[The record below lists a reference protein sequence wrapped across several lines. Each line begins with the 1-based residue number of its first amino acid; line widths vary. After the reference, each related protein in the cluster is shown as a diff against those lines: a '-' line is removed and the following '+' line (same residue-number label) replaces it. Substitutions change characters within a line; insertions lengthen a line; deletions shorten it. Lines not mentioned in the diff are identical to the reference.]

1 MTDQKVVTVLGGG
14 SFGTVLANILA
25 TNGHQTRLWMR
36 NQEAAEQAEKSREN
50 SKYLPGYLLHENLKI
65 GSDLIDAV
73 SGSDLVLFSVPSSSV
88 RSVAKMVASSLK
100 PDACILSTAKG
111 IESGS
116 FLLMSQVLKQELPG
130 NRIGALSGPNLAKE
144 IAQGFPAAS
153 VVASEDPSLCDLVQD
168 TLSSEI
174 FRIYSAEDIY
184 GIELAGALKNIY
196 AIVTGFSSALGMGH
210 NTNGMLVTRSLAEMS
225 RLAVRLG
232 ANPLTFLGL
241 AGVGD
246 LIVTCMSDLSRNF
259 QVGYQVGLGKTL
271 EQAVADI
278 GQTAEGVN
286 TLKLVKLKAEELDV
300 YMPLV
305 TGLHKILFENADVGE
320 VTRGLMLGD
329 KAQDV
334 DFGLNLLP

>member
-1 MTDQKVVTVLGGG
+1 MVEQKIVTVLGGG
-14 SFGTVLANILA
+14 SFGTVLANMLA
-25 TNGHQTRLWMR
+25 ANGHQTRLWMR
-36 NQEAAEQAEKSREN
+36 NPESAAETQTNREN
-50 SKYLPGYLLHENLKI
+50 SKYLPGYKLHDNLTI
-65 GSDLIDAV
+65 CSDLCDSV
-73 SGSDLVLFSVPSSSV
+73 SDCDLVLFSVPSSSV
-88 RSVAKMVASSLK
+88 RSVAQKIASHLK
-100 PDACILSTAKG
+100 PDVCILSTAKG

-116 FLLMSQVLKQELPG
+116 FMLMHQVLAQELPG
-130 NRIGALSGPNLAKE
+130 IKIGALSGPNLAKE
-144 IAQGFPAAS
+144 IAQGFPAGS
-153 VVASEDPSLCDLVQD
+153 VVASVDPFLCNLVQD
-168 TLSSEI
+168 TLGNEL
-174 FRIYSAEDIY
+174 FRIYSAEDIF

-210 NTNGMLVTRSLAEMS
+210 NTNGMLITRSLAEMS

-232 ANPLTFLGL
+232 ANPMTFIGL

-246 LIVTCMSDLSRNF
+246 LIVTSMSSLSRNY

-286 TLKLVKLKAEELDV
+286 TLKLVKLKAQELDV

-305 TGLHKILFENADVGE
+305 TGLHQILFEKADVQE

-334 DFGLNLLP
+334 DFGLNP

>member
-1 MTDQKVVTVLGGG
+1 MAGQKKVTVLGGG

-25 TNGHQTRLWMR
+25 TNGHQTCLWMR
-36 NQEAAEQAEKSREN
+36 NPKSAEETQKSREN
-50 SKYLPGYLLHENLKI
+50 SKYLPGYHLHENLRI
-65 GSDLIDAV
+65 CADLSDAV
-73 SGSDLVLFSVPSSSV
+73 ADSELVLFSIPSSSV
-88 RSVAKMVASSLK
+88 RSVAKKVAADLN
-100 PDACILSTAKG
+100 DNVFILSTAKG
-111 IESGS
+111 IEAGS
-116 FLLMSQVLKQELPG
+116 FMLMSQVLAQELPG
-130 NRIGALSGPNLAKE
+130 KRIGALSGPNLAKE
-144 IAQGFPAAS
+144 IAMGFPAAS
-153 VVASEDPSLCDLVQD
+153 VVASKDSSFCDFVQD
-168 TLSSEI
+168 TLGSEI

-210 NTNGMLVTRSLAEMS
+210 NTNGMLITRSLAEMS

-259 QVGYQVGLGKTL
+259 QVGYQVGQGKTL

-305 TGLHKILFENADVGE
+305 NGLHKILFEDADVDE
-320 VTRGLMLGD
+320 VVRGLMLGD

-334 DFGLNLLP
+334 DFGLVSG